1 MSIPNPD
8 PSEEKEPISYRPAWP
23 HRTWEARESSWL
35 RPPAYGSYTIAQNF
49 PTWSQ
54 DLHDRG
60 LVLQSPY
67 LADIFRD
74 GMYSFYVN
82 MILLQEYAA
91 PPFALLT
98 TPGDSD
104 IAFLPHSQPKR
115 RARYERFVVGLF
127 DFLDAYYGDLLEPLG
142 VIYQRW
148 KIVEEALARK
158 GEFVPEVTF
167 LKDSVQTLIGAL
179 LRSFI
184 PEYVV
189 CICDRRIGVP
199 PPADTHMENFC
210 VVKNLGLDQPKKS
223 AMYDF
228 IKRHKKFLK
237 APFPENDLDTDHYQT
252 FVDELKPELT
262 RIMHAPEGGD

>member
-1 MSIPNPD
+1 M
-8 PSEEKEPISYRPAWP
+8 
-23 HRTWEARESSWL
+23 
-35 RPPAYGSYTIAQNF
+35 
-49 PTWSQ
+49 
-54 DLHDRG
+54 
-60 LVLQSPY
+60 
-67 LADIFRD
+67 
-74 GMYSFYVN
+74 
-82 MILLQEYAA
+82 
-91 PPFALLT
+91 
-98 TPGDSD
+98 
-104 IAFLPHSQPKR
+104 
-115 RARYERFVVGLF
+115 
-127 DFLDAYYGDLLEPLG
+127 
-142 VIYQRW
+142 
-148 KIVEEALARK
+148 EEALARK

-184 PEYVV
+184 HEYVV
-189 CICDRRIGVP
+189 CICDCRIGVP